1 MNDVYRDA
9 VYPWNFDGSI
19 TEPICWKKLELKCE
33 KFELQLKFGSTVCDE
48 VNAKYFL
55 KHFIGNST
63 RVTLLCLKR
72 ADVKNSRNLGFHND
86 TKGSDLIVNLLE
98 KHRNTLRTLDIDM
111 VDDTDE
117 ELEPILKAF
126 LTRQNR
132 LEALHLKAFLTND
145 FMTNLLKAVRTN
157 ITPLKKLYV
166 KAYSF
171 ESDTNFVRNAIHL
184 L

>member
-1 MNDVYRDA
+1 
-9 VYPWNFDGSI
+9 
-19 TEPICWKKLELKCE
+19 
-33 KFELQLKFGSTVCDE
+33 
-48 VNAKYFL
+48 
-55 KHFIGNST
+55 
-63 RVTLLCLKR
+63 
-72 ADVKNSRNLGFHND
+72 
-86 TKGSDLIVNLLE
+86 
-98 KHRNTLRTLDIDM
+98 M

-132 LEALHLKAFLTND
+132 LESLHLKAFLTND

-171 ESDTNFVRNAIHL
+171 ENDTNFVRNAIYL